1 MAYQN
6 IRTETID
13 SQFRITLDREG
24 KPNPINDL
32 TVEELDAALDE
43 FEETDAARVLTI
55 TGSERAFA
63 TGADIGYL
71 NDWVSNGQYDG
82 MLKFVRDGQVVMN
95 RLDELRAPTIAA
107 VDGYALG
114 GGMELALACDFRFA
128 TTEATLGLPEIDLGM
143 IPGWGGTQRL
153 PALVGEATAKDL
165 LLTGRHLD
173 AQEALDIGLVDRVVE
188 REALFTTLDDYV
200 AALAEKPPETMGYM
214 LDSVLAA
221 RRNPLEGGLT
231 YELMCDMLASTTDE
245 TRDRIEAFLEKRA

>member
-1 MAYQN
+1 MQYQN
-6 IRTETID
+6 LRTETFD
-13 SQFRITLDREG
+13 GQFRITLDREG
-24 KPNPINDL
+24 KPNPINDR

-43 FEETDAARVLTI
+43 FEEESGARVLTMRG
-55 TGSERAFA
+55 TDNAFA
-63 TGADIGYL
+63 TGADISYL
-71 NDWVSNGQYDG
+71 NDWVSNGNYDK
-82 MLKFVRDGQVVMN
+82 MLQFVRDGQNVMD
-95 RLDELRAPTIAA
+95 RIDELRSPTIAA

-128 TTEATLGLPEIDLGM
+128 TESATLGLPEINLGM

-153 PALVGEATAKDL
+153 PPLVGEATAKDL

-173 AQEALDIGLVDRVVE
+173 ADEALDIGLVDRVVPE
-188 REALFTTLDDYV
+188 SELGDTVDEYV
-200 AALAEKPPETMGYM
+200 ETLAEKPEATMGYM

-245 TRDRIEAFLEKRA
+245 THGLIEAFLEERS